1 MQPQQYPAPQSP
13 MQPSAPKKKR
23 NLNDYL
29 TWGLIAAGVIVAI
42 SLIAWL
48 VIVLMGK
55 TSSDTGKTQVG
66 AAAVLEPDTVA
77 PYTRTINSTL
87 GVQIPYNARELE
99 GFGFAE
105 EVTFSNTDLDE
116 SRAYTVMRV
125 RPVETSEATR
135 SEVTL
140 ESPELRVTSSPN
152 KNYWD
157 LLSTKKEYKDLSKVD
172 MLVKETVTAR
182 EKDRTVDAS
191 DAEVRN
197 IGGTDYR
204 KVTFTYLNELYGV
217 TTERREDCYMAVQQ
231 DRPYVACINNIRAS
245 NFAAVPQ
252 LEYVL
257 SQMKY
262 EGLDDEALV
271 STDTANK
278 DAAMLEN
285 KEDEKVSAKQAD
297 EIKTQPTKKSEET
310 KSVQKYLADT
320 TNFKTA
326 AAATPAVVR
335 IGTVYCADIKLSL
348 PNGGDGPTL
357 TGACIDKAGTGFF
370 ISRDG
375 LIATSAS
382 NIQVKPQ
389 EAVAAYITNAPDSS
403 QALTRLERIVDYLV
417 EARSIM
423 RTDADALIAGVEERD
438 QDIIAKVNAISSLI
452 PAEDIAITKE
462 KYGHAVQLSDKPMV
476 VNQNGDGSSTFA
488 YTDTVIE
495 AAVEA
500 KSYSTNVSQQQI
512 YAGDDVEA
520 DAALLKV
527 KKSGLYPTLALSQ
540 DGAAIAEKSTVS
552 IVGLPMY
559 AFGSLATAQFRP
571 TPLYRMGE
579 VSQTFN
585 ASKGQKTRS
594 IATSSHAGLAGAPVL
609 DAQASVVGVATY
621 NNLNCPDRK
630 CFASTIIRDTS
641 QIKDLIKQRNITLQ
655 ANSDSAVM
663 WNEAIDALTKGN
675 YTHATQLFT
684 QASQLYPQNYKAAQF
699 ADYSKSQYGTV
710 TDTSTMNTVVSIL
723 QMLAVVAG
731 GIAALLLLG
740 KLAIKLIIR
749 PHTETQYGQ
758 MTRGQYIDPNQWQ
771 HQSVAQTP
779 PPQTLA
785 PLSSVPQPTAWQPP
799 QQSIAPQ
806 LQPQTPPPQTPLSE
820 YQAPVPTQ
828 PPYPPQQ

>member
-13 MQPSAPKKKR
+13 MQPAAPKKKR
-23 NLNDYL
+23 GISEYL
-29 TWGLIAAGVIVAI
+29 TWGLIAAGVVLAI

-66 AAAVLEPDTVA
+66 AAAVLEPEATA
-77 PYTRTINSTL
+77 PYSRTINSTL
-87 GVQIPYNARELE
+87 GVQISYNARELE

-116 SRAYTVMRV
+116 ARAYTVMRV

-191 DAEVRN
+191 DAEVKN
-197 IGGTDYR
+197 IGDTDYR
-204 KVTFTYLNELYGV
+204 KVSFTYLNELYGV
-217 TTERREDCYMAVQQ
+217 ATERREDCYMTVQQ

-245 NFAAVPQ
+245 NFAAVPE
-252 LEYVL
+252 LESVL

-262 EGLDDEALV
+262 ENLDKEALV
-271 STDTANK
+271 STDTESK

-285 KEDEKVSAKQAD
+285 KEDEEVSAKQSD
-297 EIKTQPTKKSEET
+297 ESKPLPAKKSEER
-310 KSVQKYLADT
+310 KSVPEYLVDT
-320 TNFKTA
+320 NNFKTA

-382 NIQVKPQ
+382 TIQVKPQ

-423 RTDADALIAGVEERD
+423 RTDADALIAGVEERN
-438 QDIIAKVNAISSLI
+438 QDIIAKVNAISTLI

-462 KYGHAVQLSDKPMV
+462 NYGYAVQLADKPMV

-500 KSYSTNVSQQQI
+500 KSYSTNITQQQI
-512 YAGDDVEA
+512 YAGDDVES
-520 DAALLKV
+520 DTALLKA

-540 DGAAIAEKSTVS
+540 DGNTIAEKSKLS
-552 IVGLPMY
+552 IAGLPMY
-559 AFGSLATAQFRP
+559 AFGSLATAQFRS

-579 VSQTFN
+579 VTQTFN

-609 DAQASVVGVATY
+609 DSQAKVVGMATY

-630 CFASTIIRDTS
+630 CFASTIVRDTT
-641 QIKDLIKQRNITLQ
+641 QIKDLVKQRNIVLQ
-655 ANSDSAVM
+655 TSSDSAIA
-663 WNEAIDALTKGN
+663 WNQAIEALTKGN
-675 YTHATQLFT
+675 YKHATQLFN
-684 QASQLYPQNYKAAQF
+684 QAGQLYPQNYRAAQF

-710 TDTSTMNTVVSIL
+710 TDTSTMNTIVSIL
-723 QMLAVVAG
+723 QMLAVVASG
-731 GIAALLLLG
+731 VIVLLLLG

-758 MTRGQYIDPNQWQ
+758 MAGGQYIDPNQWQ
-771 HQSVAQTP
+771 HQSITPTP

-799 QQSIAPQ
+799 QQPAAPQ
-806 LQPQTPPPQTPLSE
+806 MQPQTPPLPTQPPE
-820 YQAPVPTQ
+820 YQAPMPTQ